1 MFSAALLSGPQSPS
15 SRVPT
20 ARCVALTSRRLPRA
34 VGTRDD
40 GDWGPLSKAA
50 LNTTTRALQAAWGA
64 HIDGDW
70 GPKTDAAYG
79 DVRRRFFR
87 AS

>member
-1 MFSAALLSGPQSPS
+1 MRSAARGQLRDVKATQ
-15 SRVPT
+15 
-20 ARCVALTSRRLPRA
+20 RA

-50 LNTTTRALQAAWGA
+50 LNSTVRALQAAWGT

-70 GPKTDAAYG
+70 GPKTEAAYD
-79 DVRRRFFR
+79 DVRRRHHR
-87 AS
+87 GA